1 MSKSKRYFLLFV
13 ALLILISA
21 PFIGSG
27 NFSISSLFGSTEGNF
42 IILELRLSRI
52 IFTLLVGIGLSV
64 SGLVFQTIFRNSL
77 ATPYTLGFSS
87 GAAFG
92 AISAIILFKDFTLL
106 GNYSTSIFAFL
117 GAILILLGIKAILKF
132 VRNFD
137 TKTILLAGVAMNF
150 FFGALILFLQSF
162 ADPTETFLAIRW
174 LMGNLTVV
182 GYSKPLLLFAIV
194 LPTTLIFILKSNE
207 MNALLIGDELAQSRG
222 VDVAK
227 LQNLLILTA
236 SVLVSGIVALA
247 GPIGFVGLVVP
258 HIAKKILGENILK
271 ILPLSIFIGGIFLLL
286 CDSIAKIAIHNSEL
300 PVGVITAILGG
311 PFFMWILF
319 RNYEN

>member
-1 MSKSKRYFLLFV
+1 MSKSKGYFLLFV

-21 PFIGSG
+21 LFIGSG
-27 NFSISSLFGSTEGNF
+27 NFSITSLFDSTEGNF
-42 IILELRLSRI
+42 ILLELRLPRM

-77 ATPYTLGFSS
+77 ATPYTLGLSS

-92 AISAIILFKDFTLL
+92 AILAIILFKNFTAL
-106 GNYSTSIFAFL
+106 GSYSTSIFAFL
-117 GAILILLGIKAILKF
+117 GAILVLLGIKFILKF
-132 VRNFD
+132 VRKFD
-137 TKTILLAGVAMNF
+137 TKTILLAGVALNF
-150 FFGALILFLQSF
+150 FFGALILFLQYF
-162 ADPTETFLAIRW
+162 ADPTEVFLAIRW

-182 GYSKPLLLFAIV
+182 GYTKPLLLFAIV
-194 LPTTLIFILKSNE
+194 LPTTLIFFFKSNE

-227 LQNLLILTA
+227 LQNLLIVTA

-258 HIAKKILGENILK
+258 HIAKKVFGENLSKVLPVSIL
-271 ILPLSIFIGGIFLLL
+271 IGGIFLIA
-286 CDSIAKIAIHNSEL
+286 CDSIAKIAIPKSEL

-311 PFFMWILF
+311 PFFIWVLLHK
-319 RNYEN
+319 NEQ